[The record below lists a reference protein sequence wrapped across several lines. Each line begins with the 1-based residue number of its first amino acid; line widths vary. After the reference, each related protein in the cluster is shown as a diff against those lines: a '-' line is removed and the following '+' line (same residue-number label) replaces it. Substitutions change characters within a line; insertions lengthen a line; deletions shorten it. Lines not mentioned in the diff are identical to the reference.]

1 MNKYTLI
8 LCFLI
13 IVACPKIDPPDD
25 KKEIELTQ
33 SSLSLSLE
41 SQWTT
46 SLKIKAT
53 VRDTAD
59 TFTFELLRDDS
70 TVGIYT
76 IENTPRDTILT
87 DGPLTPSTEY
97 QYHAFVLDGDI
108 RTEYSDTLS
117 AMTMDT
123 TSHNFTWEI
132 DTLGGYGSYL
142 NDVWI
147 VNENDIWVVGNI
159 VTDSM
164 EYNMAHW
171 DGVEWELMGLV
182 SQDEQIGDPGIDP
195 IIENYSSNIVDLD
208 AIHYFSDDDIW
219 VCSGFPKHW
228 DGNNWTLYH
237 LQNMGFDG
245 VSINTMWG
253 TSSSNLYF
261 TGANGSIV
269 HYDGTEFVKMESGTD
284 LNLVDISGTSD
295 GEHIFV
301 TGFNNEGALG
311 GHSIALSYNGE
322 WTTLREEDHFY
333 PVNGSD
339 EFGLISAVWCTTDTV
354 YFMTYSGLRT
364 YSIITNEERL
374 KINRYSMGASDR
386 HIIKFIGNS
395 LNDIIFVGSFGHL
408 IHFNGL
414 SWSQMFGL
422 NIQYPNGQLSI
433 WGMDYNENL
442 VVAVGDLFDYEKAVI
457 VKGKRE

>member
-1 MNKYTLI
+1 MNKYNFILFSLI
-8 LCFLI
+8 FL
-13 IVACPKIDPPDD
+13 ACPKIDPPDD
-25 KKEIELTQ
+25 KKDIVLTQ

-70 TVGIYT
+70 TIGIYT
-76 IENTPRDTILT
+76 IENTPTDTIIS

-132 DTLGGYGSYL
+132 DTLGEYGSYL

-182 SQDEQIGDPGIDP
+182 SQDEQIGNPGIDP
-195 IIENYSSNIVDLD
+195 IIENYSSNTIDLF
-208 AIHYFSDDDIW
+208 AIHYFNENDIW
-219 VCSGFPKHW
+219 VLSSYPTHW
-228 DGNNWTLYH
+228 DGEGWTMYH
-237 LQNMGFDG
+237 LHNMGIIYG
-245 VSINTMWG
+245 GLSNGAMWG
-253 TSSSNLYF
+253 TSSSNMYF
-261 TGANGSIV
+261 VGFGGKIV
-269 HYDGTEFVKMESGTD
+269 HYDGNEFVKMESGTD
-284 LNLVDISGTSD
+284 VDLKDIYGIVDDESGDIIVYVCGFTQLDETVILKNISGNWSVWFQNPYEKYVNLNLNKISGPIIS
-295 GEHIFV
+295 IWL
-301 TGFNNEGALG
+301 NELNYLWA
-311 GHSIALSYNGE
+311 ITY
-322 WTTLREEDHFY
+322 W
-333 PVNGSD
+333 
-339 EFGLISAVWCTTDTV
+339 GL
-354 YFMTYSGLRT
+354 Y
-364 YSIITNEERL
+364 
-374 KINRYSMGASDR
+374 KINGNNSNKFDR
-386 HIIKFIGNS
+386 FPDQNAWGGYINKIRGVNS
-395 LNDIIFVGSFGHL
+395 TDIIFAGDRSSMW
-408 IHFNGL
+408 HFNGDNL
-414 SWSQMFGL
+414 LKYDEWFGDIVIYDIEINDIGVFL
-422 NIQYPNGQLSI
+422 CGR
-433 WGMDYNENL
+433 DYSTL
-442 VVAVGDLFDYEKAVI
+442 KAI
-457 VKGKRE
+457 FARGIRN

>member
-53 VRDTAD
+53 VLDTAD

-70 TVGIYT
+70 TIGIYT

-132 DTLGGYGSYL
+132 DTLGEYGSYL
-142 NDVWI
+142 KDVWI
-147 VNENDIWVVGNI
+147 VNENDIWAVGALSI
-159 VTDSM
+159 PDSDGYVPSYAN
-164 EYNMAHW
+164 YNAAHW
-171 DGVEWELMGLV
+171 DGEEWEMMKIHSGAEL
-182 SQDEQIGDPGIDP
+182 
-195 IIENYSSNIVDLD
+195 N
-208 AIHYFSDDDIW
+208 AIHYFSEDDIW

-228 DGNNWTLYH
+228 DGNEWTMYH
-237 LQNMGFDG
+237 LHNMGFDG

-253 TSSSNLYF
+253 TSSSNMYF
-261 TGANGSIV
+261 VGLNGSIV
-269 HYDGTEFVKMESGTD
+269 HYDGSEFVKMESGTD
-284 LNLVDISGTSD
+284 VELIDIDGTED

-301 TGFNNEGALG
+301 TGFTNVDFWGNVLLEYSNSIWNILYESDHYLSNAEDYGAVL
-311 GHSIALSYNGE
+311 N
-322 WTTLREEDHFY
+322 
-333 PVNGSD
+333 VNVKS
-339 EFGLISAVWCTTDTV
+339 DTV
-354 YFMTYSGLRT
+354 YATMMGGLWKYNYIEKT
-364 YSIITNEERL
+364 SVYVHEN
-374 KINRYSMGASDR
+374 KYNKGAYFHTT
-386 HIIKFIGNS
+386 HIKA
-395 LNDIIFVGSFGHL
+395 LETNDIFLVSTRWNTAHY
-408 IHFNGL
+408 NGITWNYDN
-414 SWSQMFGL
+414 SVNQYWGNGNVWSQ
-422 NIQYPNGQLSI
+422 SA
-433 WGMDYNENL
+433 DYN
-442 VVAVGDLFDYEKAVI
+442 GDLFVVVGYVGNRLTALVTRGLKN
-457 VKGKRE
+457 